1 MVSSPAGAGAA
12 RPARFRWRWVVAGLL
27 VAWAVGL
34 VVAAAWSAQHDP
46 ATVRE
51 QSTLAQ
57 GSQTLDDA
65 VDTVVAA
72 SGPGTRAEVGERQL
86 TEGCRVTLA
95 RRGTAIDRTVVLTV
109 PEGQEPAL
117 LDRLAERLPPEWN
130 ARHFRGSTRLRA
142 DAGDFVAVVGEVD
155 EPGRVAVTLRTG
167 CRPD

>member
-1 MVSSPAGAGAA
+1 VSFSPAGAGAA
-12 RPARFRWRWVVAGLL
+12 RPARSRRRWVVAGLL

-34 VVAAAWSAQHDP
+34 AIAAGWSAHHDP

-51 QSTLAQ
+51 QSTFAQ
-57 GSQTLDDA
+57 GSATLDDA

-72 SGPGTRAEVGERQL
+72 AGPGVRAEVGAREI
-86 TEGCRVTLA
+86 TEGCRLTLA
-95 RRGTAIDRTVVLTV
+95 RQGTEIDRTVVLAV

-117 LDRLAERLPPEWN
+117 LDRLAERLPPEWDP
-130 ARHFRGSTRLRA
+130 RHFRGSSRLRA

-155 EPGRVAVTLRTG
+155 EPGRVAVTFRTG